1 MRRSLVF
8 AGLIAVLSTS
18 VASAQTIGTPIFK
31 SPYRSFKHSEL
42 AGYISDPGSGVSI
55 ALEGEYRLARP
66 KFDFGVRA
74 AYLDGSGNAS
84 NLFGVGVDGRI
95 SLVRHSQSFPLDGAL
110 TAGVGGLFG
119 SGNSHFYI
127 PFGLSLGRQVL
138 LEGSNISF
146 TPYVE
151 PVIAPNFGDGPD
163 DVLFG
168 LGLGVD
174 IALSRTFDARVS
186 GALGDYDGVGIGLAW
201 HR

>member
-1 MRRSLVF
+1 MRRSLV
-8 AGLIAVLSTS
+8 LAVLLA
-18 VASAQTIGTPIFK
+18 VAMAAVATAQTIGTPIFK
-31 SPYRSFKHSEL
+31 GPYRAFKNSEL
-42 AGYISDPGSGVSI
+42 AGYISDPGEGVSI

-74 AYLDGSGNAS
+74 AYLDGSGNLS
-84 NLFGVGVDGRI
+84 SSFGVGIDGRA
-95 SLVRHSQSFPLDGAL
+95 SLVRHSQQFPLDGSL
-110 TAGVGGLFG
+110 TAGLGALVGD
-119 SGNSHFYI
+119 GNSHFYV
-127 PFGLSLGRQVL
+127 PLGVSLGRQVL

-146 TPYVE
+146 TPYVA
-151 PVIAPNFGDGPD
+151 PVITPNFGDGPD

>member
-1 MRRSLVF
+1 MRRSLVL
-8 AGLIAVLSTS
+8 ALALAVVMVA

-31 SPYRSFKHSEL
+31 GPYRNFKTSEL
-42 AGYISDPGSGVSI
+42 AGYISDPGEGVSI

-66 KFDFGVRA
+66 NFDFGLRA
-74 AYLDGSGNAS
+74 AYLDGSGNLA
-84 NLFGVGVDGRI
+84 NAFGVGIDGRAT
-95 SLVRHSQSFPLDGAL
+95 LVRHSEQFPLDGSL
-110 TAGVGGLFG
+110 TAGLGALF
-119 SGNSHFYI
+119 SDGNSHFYI
-127 PFGLSLGRQVL
+127 PLGISLGRQVL
-138 LEGSNISF
+138 LEGSKVSF
-146 TPYVE
+146 TPYVA
-151 PVIAPNFGDGPD
+151 PVITPNFGDGPD

>member
-1 MRRSLVF
+1 MRRSLVL
-8 AGLIAVLSTS
+8 AGLIAVLATA

-31 SPYRSFKHSEL
+31 SPYRSFKYSEL

-74 AYLDGSGNAS
+74 AYLDGSGNAD
-84 NLFGVGVDGRI
+84 NLFGVGIDGRA

-110 TAGVGGLFG
+110 TAGFGGLFG
-119 SGNSHFYI
+119 GGSSHFYI
-127 PFGLSLGRQVL
+127 PFGLSLGREVL

-146 TPYVE
+146 VPWVE
-151 PVIAPNFGDGPD
+151 PVITPNFGDGPD

-174 IALSRTFDARVS
+174 VALSRTFDVRVS